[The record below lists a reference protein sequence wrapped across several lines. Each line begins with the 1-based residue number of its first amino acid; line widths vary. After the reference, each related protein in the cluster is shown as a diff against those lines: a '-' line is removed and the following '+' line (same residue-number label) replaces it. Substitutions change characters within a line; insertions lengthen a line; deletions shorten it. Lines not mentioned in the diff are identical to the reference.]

1 MGEAPASRDRFD
13 PDSEFT
19 GKYETEGR
27 AGRWLVDRFY
37 ASVRSLLLPRVG
49 PGDIVLEVGCGAGY
63 SSLSL
68 RQALPPEVHFI
79 GSDIGASLLRKASA
93 RNPGTAF
100 VRQSVYDL
108 ALPDKSVDV
117 VVMLEVLEHLEHPAR
132 ALAEIRR
139 VARKA
144 AIVSTPREPLWR
156 ALNFMRGKYVR
167 ALGNTPGH
175 IQHWSSR
182 GLRREAGKLFQVEGV
197 AQPLPWT
204 VLALSPR
211 Q

>member
-1 MGEAPASRDRFD
+1 MND
-13 PDSEFT
+13 PDAEFT
-19 GKYETEGR
+19 GKYETEGA

-37 ASVRSLLLPRVG
+37 AAVWRVLLPEVSA
-49 PGDIVLEVGCGAGY
+49 GDLVLEVGCGAGY
-63 SSLSL
+63 SSFNL
-68 RQALPPEVHFI
+68 RQALPAGVGFI
-79 GSDIGASLLRKASA
+79 GSDVSASLLRKALL
-93 RNPGTAF
+93 RNPGTDF
-100 VRQSVYDL
+100 VRQSAYEL

-117 VVMLEVLEHLEHPAR
+117 VVMLEVLEHLEDPAR
-132 ALAEIRR
+132 ALAEVYR

-144 AIVSTPREPLWR
+144 AVVSTPREPLWR
-156 ALNFMRGKYVR
+156 ALNFMRGKYVG

-182 GLRREAGKLFQVEGV
+182 GLRREVEPLFRVMRI

-204 VLALSPR
+204 VLSLSPR